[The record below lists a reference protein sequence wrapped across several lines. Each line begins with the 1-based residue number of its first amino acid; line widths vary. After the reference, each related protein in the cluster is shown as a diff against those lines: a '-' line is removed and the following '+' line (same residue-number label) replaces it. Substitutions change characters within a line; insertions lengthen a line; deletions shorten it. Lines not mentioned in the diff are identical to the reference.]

1 MRSDQHQE
9 WKNAISQVFDSFLKN
24 FNEYTIEDTETLL
37 NIFEGGEYCG
47 LSYGVYGMTKDNSKF
62 VTAGFTTQWYD
73 LDKENSEEENDSRFR
88 LYNIKI
94 ELTNQED
101 KLLAIS
107 YDERHPERNEMFLVD
122 PDDVVLIPSLNNSFN
137 EYLLNEMTFDAFTKA
152 LKLDEAPD
160 SNNTEEL
167 VKKCLGMKI
176 LISHICHDGKKTNQV
191 MDDKFKQSLLNF
203 LLKNSVQAVKE
214 GEDMDYDWYEQK
226 IYALKRLASEAQ
238 CSLKSKEEEKE
249 KTKEEGKEEKK
260 KGDKHED
267 NKEEIKKEEEKES
280 NPKEDKINTEE
291 PEGNISF
298 VLFSSF
304 MHLNILKYNQ
314 ILCSNAIKISY
325 YYRLSL
331 LI

>member
-9 WKNAISQVFDSFLKN
+9 WKDTISQVFDSFLKN

-73 LDKENSEEENDSRFR
+73 LNKENNEEENDSRFR

-94 ELTNQED
+94 ELTNQKD

-137 EYLLNEMTFDAFTKA
+137 EYLLNEITFDAFAKA
-152 LKLDEAPD
+152 LKLDEIPN

-191 MDDKFKQSLLNF
+191 MDGKFKQNLINQLLTASSKTNNNEDI
-203 LLKNSVQAVKE
+203 LK
-214 GEDMDYDWYEQK
+214 YDWYEQK
-226 IYALKRLASEAQ
+226 IHALKRFASETRYNFTPQ
-238 CSLKSKEEEKE
+238 KQLQTLNKEEEDKE
-249 KTKEEGKEEKK
+249 S
-260 KGDKHED
+260 DSKHED
-267 NKEEIKKEEEKES
+267 QQVEMEEHKGE
-280 NPKEDKINTEE
+280 
-291 PEGNISF
+291 
-298 VLFSSF
+298 
-304 MHLNILKYNQ
+304 
-314 ILCSNAIKISY
+314 
-325 YYRLSL
+325 
-331 LI
+331 